1 MSIGDSLSELLN
13 EKALQLVELDGKSIT
28 QLLGVYCN
36 NSIVS
41 LSIIPYIALYCRS
54 AQDFLGE
61 KIMNDE
67 VDEKISDIRNGLK
80 LYSGRYSKGVREV
93 LRSDKHQDEIFRN
106 RLRFSF
112 MKNWNIHYNLGVF
125 FDERNCIIGN
135 SQQLNYFLNVP
146 TVNLTIQQEI
156 AFEMGEMLAENLAN
170 TLTAVSN
177 MDIIQ
182 LWEEKGNVS
191 VRLGYQDINTNRRNS
206 FFAKTNKKE
215 VNLLILHILSTINCV
230 EHLFSKGVSCDDQWF
245 MRIEYI
251 VAHYAWQGLRK
262 IKQHFDSSNSNLF
275 SDDVSILLEN
285 GKKLFPSNFRNCMMH
300 YDLCYDGVPAI
311 SKEYYNEKL
320 KFFGLVESCFDGKS
334 SSCFFDELRLYIQEL
349 ETYLMSWFHV
359 DPQKIKWDL

>member
-1 MSIGDSLSELLN
+1 
-13 EKALQLVELDGKSIT
+13 
-28 QLLGVYCN
+28 
-36 NSIVS
+36 
-41 LSIIPYIALYCRS
+41 
-54 AQDFLGE
+54 
-61 KIMNDE
+61 
-67 VDEKISDIRNGLK
+67 
-80 LYSGRYSKGVREV
+80 
-93 LRSDKHQDEIFRN
+93 
-106 RLRFSF
+106 
-112 MKNWNIHYNLGVF
+112 
-125 FDERNCIIGN
+125 
-135 SQQLNYFLNVP
+135 
-146 TVNLTIQQEI
+146 
-156 AFEMGEMLAENLAN
+156 
-170 TLTAVSN
+170 
-177 MDIIQ
+177 
-182 LWEEKGNVS
+182 
-191 VRLGYQDINTNRRNS
+191 
-206 FFAKTNKKE
+206 
-215 VNLLILHILSTINCV
+215 
-230 EHLFSKGVSCDDQWF
+230 

>member
-1 MSIGDSLSELLN
+1 M
-13 EKALQLVELDGKSIT
+13 
-28 QLLGVYCN
+28 
-36 NSIVS
+36 
-41 LSIIPYIALYCRS
+41 
-54 AQDFLGE
+54 F
-61 KIMNDE
+61 
-67 VDEKISDIRNGLK
+67 
-80 LYSGRYSKGVREV
+80 
-93 LRSDKHQDEIFRN
+93 
-106 RLRFSF
+106 
-112 MKNWNIHYNLGVF
+112 
-125 FDERNCIIGN
+125 
-135 SQQLNYFLNVP
+135 P

-182 LWEEKGNVS
+182 LWEKKGNVS